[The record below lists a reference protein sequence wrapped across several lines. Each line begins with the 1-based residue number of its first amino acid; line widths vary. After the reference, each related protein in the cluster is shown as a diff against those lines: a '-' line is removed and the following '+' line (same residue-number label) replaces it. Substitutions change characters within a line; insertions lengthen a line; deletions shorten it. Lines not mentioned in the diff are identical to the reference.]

1 MFMVKMI
8 CLFFCFMGLGNSLL
22 YGQTQSIQQIPVQ
35 TYHTYN
41 KYNSFLLNPTYSY
54 DKRVA
59 NSRNKNG
66 YIAAFGRIEKVSFD
80 NAPSNYQISYSKL
93 PDERMAFSAVLSQ
106 YRVGVI
112 SHSGLLANYT
122 YNVEYSRYI
131 DIALGANLRYQ
142 RSTLASGISSQVAIG
157 LDPALVG
164 FTGNSLI
171 QISPGANLRYKDFSF
186 GITAHNVV
194 NLFLDESSSLYGN
207 TVFAFQTVYTRPFSR
222 RSPNTFRGILFLE
235 QESGQDITI
244 GLNTMLSN
252 SKYGFFHFGYHTLY
266 GPSLG
271 FGLNV
276 TPVANIGYTIEN
288 SFSSA
293 GFGVTHEVV
302 LAYNFVK
309 HKRKRKVRT
318 PKVKEQKLPERRE
331 LSEAEKLVALE
342 QSRQANK
349 INRINRQN
357 SSPNDTE
364 LLTRFDSQIVNGK
377 FQEAQETLLLIQK
390 SQFIKQVD
398 KIRSASRLERII
410 NSQEIAS
417 SSQELVSDIEDLL
430 ASGNLVELRKRS
442 SLLRSNNRIPLSE
455 KNSLLKRISEL
466 EASEVSSQELVSD
479 IEDLLASGNLV
490 ELRKRSSLLRSNT
503 RIPLSEKNSLLKR
516 ISELEASEVA
526 SQELVS
532 DIEEFIRNENLVE
545 LRKRLPL
552 LKLSSSIPEETKE
565 ALLLSISK
573 LERDQK
579 ESDALVEKV
588 LKLLEENNLEELQKR
603 SSLVRSSNFIPI
615 EMKKSLLVRI
625 ENLQGQ
631 RESSK
636 VLLKEVETL
645 DEETPS
651 SIVLEKIAEI
661 EGNVFLSDEDR
672 TRVVSNLQRIL
683 TKQKVKLANEGKKA
697 EIQEKVNQIIANNSI
712 IEAKEQI
719 VRIKNNS
726 LFEQEEKDLMIS
738 RLSRVIDS
746 KVEADKDIKSDKES
760 TSNPKNSNHQE
771 KQNSSE
777 SIAKRKATIKRSL
790 EKDTLNTAGQNKVIR
805 SQLKKTV
812 KTIDEGAAETKVQKL
827 RKSELKRILN

>member
-1 MFMVKMI
+1 M
-8 CLFFCFMGLGNSLL
+8 
-22 YGQTQSIQQIPVQ
+22 
-35 TYHTYN
+35 
-41 KYNSFLLNPTYSY
+41 
-54 DKRVA
+54 
-59 NSRNKNG
+59 
-66 YIAAFGRIEKVSFD
+66 
-80 NAPSNYQISYSKL
+80 
-93 PDERMAFSAVLSQ
+93 
-106 YRVGVI
+106 
-112 SHSGLLANYT
+112 
-122 YNVEYSRYI
+122 
-131 DIALGANLRYQ
+131 
-142 RSTLASGISSQVAIG
+142 
-157 LDPALVG
+157 
-164 FTGNSLI
+164 
-171 QISPGANLRYKDFSF
+171 
-186 GITAHNVV
+186 
-194 NLFLDESSSLYGN
+194 
-207 TVFAFQTVYTRPFSR
+207 
-222 RSPNTFRGILFLE
+222 
-235 QESGQDITI
+235 
-244 GLNTMLSN
+244 
-252 SKYGFFHFGYHTLY
+252 
-266 GPSLG
+266 
-271 FGLNV
+271 
-276 TPVANIGYTIEN
+276 
-288 SFSSA
+288 
-293 GFGVTHEVV
+293 
-302 LAYNFVK
+302 
-309 HKRKRKVRT
+309 
-318 PKVKEQKLPERRE
+318 
-331 LSEAEKLVALE
+331 
-342 QSRQANK
+342 
-349 INRINRQN
+349 
-357 SSPNDTE
+357 
-364 LLTRFDSQIVNGK
+364 
-377 FQEAQETLLLIQK
+377 
-390 SQFIKQVD
+390 
-398 KIRSASRLERII
+398 
-410 NSQEIAS
+410 
-417 SSQELVSDIEDLL
+417 
-430 ASGNLVELRKRS
+430 
-442 SLLRSNNRIPLSE
+442 
-455 KNSLLKRISEL
+455 
-466 EASEVSSQELVSD
+466 
-479 IEDLLASGNLV
+479 
-490 ELRKRSSLLRSNT
+490 
-503 RIPLSEKNSLLKR
+503 
-516 ISELEASEVA
+516 
-526 SQELVS
+526 S